1 MTTTYEEVLNLFREI
16 AETQKNSEKRL
27 NKLERIVKKQS
38 AKTERR
44 FQETERFI
52 KEQSIE
58 TERRFQETERF
69 IKEQSIEAERRF
81 QETERR
87 FQETDARMD
96 KRMKELSIQLG
107 NLGNRLGEFVEEQVM
122 PSALKL
128 IQDFGIDVHEIQ
140 RRVNAKRSGKTTEI
154 DLLLVNDTDIVAI
167 EVKSSLSIDYVKQHI
182 NRLNNFKLMFPRY
195 VNMRVYGAVAAM
207 VVPDDAK
214 QYGLEAGL
222 FVLVPATNM
231 MCLAN
236 NPAFTPR
243 VW

>member
-58 TERRFQETERF
+58 TERRFQET
-69 IKEQSIEAERRF
+69 
-81 QETERR
+81 
-87 FQETDARMD
+87 DARID

-128 IQDFGIDVHEIQ
+128 IQDFGIAVHEIQ

-167 EVKSSLSIDYVKQHI
+167 EVKSALSIDYVKQHI

-231 MCLAN
+231 MCLEN
-236 NPAFTPR
+236 NSAFTPR